1 MKQIYQLLGL
11 GSPLL
16 DGDLGI
22 EIECEGAHLR
32 VADED
37 NSKYWKTVNDGSLR
51 GVYPDS
57 CAEFVLRRPIKAKD
71 AKAAIQ
77 ELIAIQTDAKLAF
90 SFRTSVHVHVN
101 IQELTEVQLLNLV
114 YTYLLLEEPLLNYC
128 GKERKGNRFCL
139 RLSDAE
145 GSLEYITAWIAKSF
159 DSLRLMAEGTIRY
172 SSINLAAVRKYGS
185 VEFRGMRGT
194 IDIGTLTNWC
204 TALLR
209 IRAFA
214 MASKDP
220 SFVYETFCNMG
231 AIGFLN
237 HVLGDV
243 APVYVYPQ
251 VEEGMSKSFSL
262 SIDIPAIFNRYKDRF
277 KEKVAPPEEEDEFR
291 IPDNVM
297 EELRRAGAVAERFRA
312 AARPA
317 PRIKLPPRVVI
328 DDLV

>member
-11 GSPLL
+11 GSPLVN
-16 DGDLGI
+16 GDLGI
-22 EIECEGAHLR
+22 EIECEGANLR
-32 VADED
+32 VAAED

-51 GVYPDS
+51 GVYPVS
-57 CAEFVLRRPIKAKD
+57 CAEFVLRKPIKAKD

-77 ELIAIQTDAKLAF
+77 ELITIQEEAKLAF

-159 DSLRLMAEGTIRY
+159 ESLRLMVEGTIRY

-194 IDIGTLTNWC
+194 MDIGTLTNWC

-214 MASKDP
+214 MNSKDP

-231 AIGFLN
+231 AIEFLN

-262 SIDIPAIFNRYKDRF
+262 SIDIPAIFHRYKDRF
-277 KEKVAPPEEEDEFR
+277 KDKVEPQKNPEFFM
-291 IPDNVM
+291 IPDDILGAA
-297 EELRRAGAVAERFRA
+297 EE
-312 AARPA
+312 
-317 PRIKLPPRVVI
+317 RVVVNNVI
-328 DDLV
+328 